1 MELSRIVQ
9 QYTAPSCLGSNQKA
23 GQEQRTGILRCVQ
36 CCTLG
41 LGVCVHGVGV
51 HPEFT
56 VDFLTWMAHHSPA
69 LLSHSLY
76 TTTEYEP
83 VSVFRRTL
91 RSENNVTIHETFPN
105 IAKILFYLNLLLM
118 ICVKKR

>member
-1 MELSRIVQ
+1 M
-9 QYTAPSCLGSNQKA
+9 CM
-23 GQEQRTGILRCVQ
+23 
-36 CCTLG
+36 
-41 LGVCVHGVGV
+41 HGVGV

-56 VDFLTWMAHHSPA
+56 VDLLTWMAHHSPA

-91 RSENNVTIHETFPN
+91 RSENNVTIHENVPN
-105 IAKILFYLNLLLM
+105 IAEELIYLNVMQM
-118 ICVKKR
+118 ICFKKR

>member
-1 MELSRIVQ
+1 ML
-9 QYTAPSCLGSNQKA
+9 YPGA
-23 GQEQRTGILRCVQ
+23 G
-36 CCTLG
+36 
-41 LGVCVHGVGV
+41 CVHGLGV